1 MVLLSLLVA
10 LDFWYHWRY
19 LCPHIIKRN
28 TLTNWFYDKIMNL
41 FSTAWM
47 FDYSVHSWKRWDP
60 ISLGS
65 EETLKNFQDAASSET
80 FLIIMMGVGF
90 PVSDDRQSII
100 DIGQGVF
107 GHCVSLTFPSG
118 PTITPHT
125 HDEDCPWS
133 KSRICN
139 WDAVG
144 DKVTLLSTRLIKHCI
159 LGSRAVTKSWFDAIW
174 QNPRPNLPHRLE
186 I

>member
-1 MVLLSLLVA
+1 MWKPAWIPPPHVGGEPIGDRFVRLHSWIIYENQPWTNFGMALLSLLVA
-10 LDFWYHWRY
+10 LDLWYHWRY

-65 EETLKNFQDAASSET
+65 EETLKNFQEAASSET
-80 FLIIMMGVGF
+80 FLIIMRGVGF

-100 DIGQGVF
+100 DIDQGVF

-125 HDEDCPWS
+125 HDDQH
-133 KSRICN
+133 KS
-139 WDAVG
+139 
-144 DKVTLLSTRLIKHCI
+144 
-159 LGSRAVTKSWFDAIW
+159 
-174 QNPRPNLPHRLE
+174 
-186 I
+186 